1 MVDLVGTYGLQFRFG
16 KGGGTGSVPTTREE
30 PALTEITVGS
40 GSYAPALFDTYRNF
54 RYLPAVGFAI
64 EIVRR
69 PRRSIYTCLGGGY
82 VASGSAGP
90 DKLPQPYLPRGAR
103 LLSLEGAGEVQTP
116 NSYQGTEQ
124 LNVEDPVF
132 LRPPKAGELCDR

>member
-30 PALTEITVGS
+30 PAVTEITVGS
-40 GSYAPALFDTYRNF
+40 GFYAPALFDNYRNF

-69 PRRSIYTCLGGGY
+69 PRRSIYTCLRGGY

-90 DKLPQPYLPRGAR
+90 HKLPQPYPPPGAP
-103 LLSLEGAGEVQTP
+103 LLSLQGPWEVPTP
-116 NSYQGTEQ
+116 TT
-124 LNVEDPVF
+124 
-132 LRPPKAGELCDR
+132 